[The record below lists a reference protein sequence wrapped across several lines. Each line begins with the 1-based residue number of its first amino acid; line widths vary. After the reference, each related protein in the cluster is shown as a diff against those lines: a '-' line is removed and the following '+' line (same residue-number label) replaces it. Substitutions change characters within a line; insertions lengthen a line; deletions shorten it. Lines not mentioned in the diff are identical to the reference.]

1 MVMTREEIESAY
13 KELRVKL
20 VEKQRELDGVEAKYL
35 DLRNRVGRYCNKIC
49 LGPCNDCP
57 LND

>member
-1 MVMTREEIESAY
+1 MMTGEKLETAY

-20 VEKQRELDGVEAKYL
+20 VEKQRELDTVEGKFL
-35 DLRNRVGRYCNKIC
+35 DLRNRVGRYCNKRC
-49 LGPCNDCP
+49 DGPCEGCP